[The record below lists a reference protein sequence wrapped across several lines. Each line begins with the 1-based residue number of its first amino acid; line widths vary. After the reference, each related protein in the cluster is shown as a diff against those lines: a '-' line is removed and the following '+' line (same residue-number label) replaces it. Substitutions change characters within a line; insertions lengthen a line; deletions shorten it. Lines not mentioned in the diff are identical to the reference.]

1 MLVLPPARLWGAI
14 MADNSKTPM
23 SRAEYD
29 AQMMQHSLEALN
41 KSYRLLKET
50 EALLASKHP
59 QDGKPGSD
67 QESDRVSERSSG
79 QE

>member
-1 MLVLPPARLWGAI
+1 
-14 MADNSKTPM
+14 MADNPKT
-23 SRAEYD
+23 STTRAEYD

-50 EALLASKHP
+50 DALLASKHP
-59 QDGKPGSD
+59 QGGKPGPD